1 MRASK
6 ALIATLAS
14 LALTTS
20 QLQAAAP
27 APVAAVHGMVVSAH
41 RLATQA
47 GVDVLKSGGNAVDA
61 AVAVAYAL
69 AVTFPEAGNIGGGGF
84 MTIRLAGGRST
95 FIDFR
100 ETAPAAATA
109 TMFQDAAG
117 NVVPLRSARG
127 HLAAGIPG
135 TVAGLEL
142 ARTKYGTRPRAPLM
156 AAAIALASTGFVLD
170 QGDADF
176 LAEGAEDFAKDPASA
191 AIFLNRGQP
200 WQAGQRWVQA
210 DLGRTLKAIAKG
222 GAEAFYKGPI
232 AARIAAASQ
241 RGGGIMTVADFA
253 GYKALERR
261 PIECD
266 YRGYHVI
273 SAPPPSSG
281 GIVLCETL
289 NILEGWPMGD
299 LGFHSAQGVHYTV
312 EALRRAF
319 RDRNLNLGDPAFVK
333 ADTAKF
339 TSKAY
344 AAQQRATISP
354 DRATPSASLPG
365 PDASKEGQSTTHFSI
380 VDAAG
385 NAVSLTYTLNDW
397 FGARVTAAGTGI
409 LLNDEM
415 DDFSAKPGAANM
427 YGLVEGANN
436 AIAPGKRPLS
446 SMSPTIVTHNGQLSM
461 VLGTPGGSH
470 IPTGVLQVM
479 MGMIDYG
486 MTLSEAINAPRIHA
500 QWLPDVIYYEKD
512 ALSADTMAV
521 LSAKG
526 HKLEQMPYW
535 NQVAAILAGGP
546 SLKTKPN
553 PATGNRARL
562 YGAIDPRLPVGNAQ
576 GY

>member
-6 ALIATLAS
+6 ALIVSLVTLA
-14 LALTTS
+14 LGTAPGH
-20 QLQAAAP
+20 AAAP

-47 GVDVLKSGGNAVDA
+47 GLDVLKSGGNAVDA

-69 AVTFPEAGNIGGGGF
+69 AVTFPEAGNLGGGGF
-84 MTIRLAGGRST
+84 ITVRLANGHST

-109 TMFQDAAG
+109 TMYQDAAG
-117 NVVPLRSARG
+117 QVVPLRSTRG
-127 HLAAGIPG
+127 FLSAGIPG

-142 ARTKYGTRPRAPLM
+142 ARVKYGTRPRAPLM
-156 AAAIALASTGFVLD
+156 AAAIALASKGFVLD

-176 LAEGAEDFAKDPASA
+176 LAMGATDFAKDPASA
-191 AIFLNRGQP
+191 AIYLNRGKP
-200 WQAGQRWVQA
+200 LQAGQRWVQA
-210 DLGRTLKAIAKG
+210 DLGRTLQAIASG
-222 GAEAFYKGPI
+222 GAAAFYQGPI
-232 AARIAAASQ
+232 AARIAAASK
-241 RGGGIMTVADFA
+241 RGGGIITAADLA
-253 GYKALERR
+253 GYKALERQ

-289 NILEGWPMGD
+289 NILEGWPIGT
-299 LGFHSAQGVHYTV
+299 LGFHSAQGVHYTA

-319 RDRNLNLGDPAFVK
+319 HDRNLNLGDPGFVK

-344 AAQQRATISP
+344 AAQLRAGISS
-354 DRATPSASLPG
+354 DRATPSASLPAPG
-365 PDASKEGQSTTHFSI
+365 ASKEGQSTTHFSI

-397 FGARVTAAGTGI
+397 FGARVTAAGTGV

-415 DDFSAKPGAANM
+415 DDFSSKPGASNL
-427 YGLVEGANN
+427 YGLVEGSNN

-446 SMSPTIVTHNGQLSM
+446 SMSPTILTKDGQLLM
-461 VLGTPGGSH
+461 VIGTPGGSH
-470 IPTGVLQVM
+470 IPTGVLQVL
-479 MGMIDYG
+479 MGVIDYD
-486 MTLSEAINAPRIHA
+486 MTLSEAIDAPRIHA

-521 LSAKG
+521 LTAKG
-526 HKLEQMPYW
+526 HKLEPMTYW
-535 NQVAAILAGGP
+535 NQVAAILVGGP
-546 SLKTKPN
+546 SLKQRPDA
-553 PATGNRARL
+553 ATGNRARL

>member
-1 MRASK
+1 MRAFKPAVS
-6 ALIATLAS
+6 ALLSFAMA
-14 LALTTS
+14 AS

-27 APVAAVHGMVVSAH
+27 APVAAQHGMVVSAH
-41 RLATQA
+41 RLASQA
-47 GVDVLKSGGNAVDA
+47 GLDVLKRGGNAVDA

-84 MTIRLAGGRST
+84 MTIRMADGRQT

-100 ETAPAAATA
+100 EMAPGAATA
-109 TMFQDAAG
+109 TMYQDQAG
-117 NVVPLRSARG
+117 NVIPLLSTRG
-127 HLAAGIPG
+127 HLSVGVPG

-142 ARTKYGTRPRAPLM
+142 ARSGYGTRPRAPLM
-156 AAAIALASTGFVLD
+156 AAAIALASQGFVLD
-170 QGDADF
+170 QSDADF
-176 LAEGAEDFAKDPASA
+176 LADGAEDFAKDPASA
-191 AIFLNRGQP
+191 AIFLNQGKP

-210 DLGRTLKAIAKG
+210 DLGRTLRAIAVG
-222 GAEAFYKGPI
+222 GNAAFYNGPI
-232 AARIAAASQ
+232 AAKIAASSQ
-241 RGGGIMTVADFA
+241 RHGGILTTADFA
-253 GYKALERR
+253 AYKAVVRA

-266 YRGYHVI
+266 YRGYHII

-289 NILEGWPMGD
+289 GVLEGYPMGS
-299 LGFHSAQGVHYTV
+299 LGFHSAQGVHYTT

-319 RDRNLNLGDPAFVK
+319 HDRNVNLGDPDFVK
-333 ADTAKF
+333 ADVTKF

-344 AAQQRATISP
+344 AAELRAGISP
-354 DRATPSASLPG
+354 DKATPSASLPG
-365 PDASKEGQSTTHFSI
+365 PDAAHEGKSTTHFSI
-380 VDAAG
+380 VDAKG

-397 FGARVTAAGTGI
+397 FGARVTAEGTGI

-415 DDFSAKPGAANM
+415 DDFSAKPGFPNM

-446 SMSPTIVTHNGQLSM
+446 SMTPTIVTKDGQL
-461 VLGTPGGSH
+461 VLVIGTPGGSH

-479 MGMIDYG
+479 MGVIDYG
-486 MTLSEAINAPRIHA
+486 MTLTEAVDAPRIHA

-526 HKLEQMPYW
+526 HKLEQMTYW
-535 NQVAAILAGGP
+535 NQIAAILVGGP
-546 SLKTKPN
+546 ALNVKPN
-553 PATGNRARL
+553 AATGNKARY
-562 YGAIDPRLPVGNAQ
+562 YGAIDPRLPMGNAL